1 MTSPT
6 DPSSPVLAERAGA
19 VGRITLNRPD
29 AMNAVTVE
37 LARELERAL
46 VSLAGDV
53 HVIVIRGAGGNFSV
67 GGDFKELERL
77 RAEGA
82 DAMRELF
89 VAFRRACDVIAR
101 LPVPVI
107 AAVEGYALAGGFELM
122 QACDLAI
129 VHSDARIGDNHSNFG
144 QVPGGGST
152 QRLPRLV
159 GRQRALGLI
168 ITGDKISGDEAA
180 AWGLAYRAIPGD
192 AFDDA
197 IDELAASIAAKDR
210 FALARAKALV
220 HEGLELPL
228 AGGLDAELEV
238 VLEHLAGESSGA
250 GIDRFTTR
258 ATEAT

>member
-1 MTSPT
+1 
-6 DPSSPVLAERAGA
+6 VLTERADA

-37 LARELERAL
+37 LAGELERAL
-46 VSLAGDV
+46 VALAEDV

-67 GGDFKELERL
+67 GGDFKQLDRL
-77 RAEGA
+77 RADGPE
-82 DAMRELF
+82 AMRGLF
-89 VAFRRACDVIAR
+89 VSFRRACDVIAR

-129 VHSDARIGDNHSNFG
+129 VRSDARIGDNHSNFG

-168 ITGDKISGDEAA
+168 ITGDKLSGDEAA
-180 AWGLAYRAIPGD
+180 AWGLAYRAIPAE

-197 IDELAASIAAKDR
+197 VDELAARIAAKDR
-210 FALARAKALV
+210 TALARTKALV
-220 HEGLELPL
+220 HAGLEQPL
-228 AGGLDAELEV
+228 AAGLDAELAG
-238 VLEHLAGESSGA
+238 VLEHLAGGSAAA
-250 GIDRFTTR
+250 GIERFATR
-258 ATEAT
+258 AGEPT